1 MPAYVAV
8 EISIHDPK
16 TYERYKVL
24 APPSIAVYG
33 GRYLVRG
40 GNTEAL
46 EGNWNPERFVILE
59 FPTAEAARQW
69 WDSPEYAEAKALR
82 HKSANTQ
89 MLLIVGPS
97 LDPRPSAA

>member
-1 MPAYVAV
+1 MPAYLAV

-24 APPSIAVYG
+24 APPSIGLYG

-40 GNTEAL
+40 GTTQAL
-46 EGNWNPERFVILE
+46 EGDWDPERFVILE
-59 FPTAEAARQW
+59 FPSADAARKW

-82 HKSANTQ
+82 QKSAQTQ
-89 MLLIVGPS
+89 MLLIEGPS
-97 LDPRPSAA
+97 LDPRPSGT